1 MCKVENSDFKT
12 SLLSHCS
19 SRSDSWADSV
29 KFHLLSV
36 LDLVAAQAQYHK
48 TCYTNF
54 VTNRG
59 IPNLKDMSSGSDVKK
74 FKVGR
79 KVDEE
84 AQTAFIEVAD
94 YLISPIEEQIT
105 IHRSWFM
112 WFVILL

>member
-19 SRSDSWADSV
+19 SRSDSLADSV

-36 LDLVAAQAQYHK
+36 IDQVAAKAQYHK